1 MQQMMKKMGMGAKK
15 GKRGFG
21 LPGMP
26 GMPGMPG
33 GGKGRGKQK
42 PQKGR
47 AKRVSG
53 NPAKAAQQ
61 KKALEEKVASGNPF
75 GNPDS
80 IDYETAAAN
89 LDLPQDFSKFLK

>member
-1 MQQMMKKMGMGAKK
+1 MMQQMA
-15 GKRGFG
+15 RGG
-21 LPGMP
+21 GVPGMP
-26 GMPGMPG
+26 GMPGLPG

-42 PQKGR
+42 PQKGKN
-47 AKRVSG
+47 KRVSG

-61 KKALEEKVASGNPF
+61 KKALQEKAASGSPF

-89 LDLPQDFSKFLK
+89 LDLPKDFSKFLK